1 MNGDLTGEIIILF
14 RKRVKFLMHEVDNNY
29 MLIVLLRAKKKA
41 FTARPHRVKVT
52 GSTATFR
59 YYLM

>member
-41 FTARPHRVKVT
+41 FTARPYRVKVT